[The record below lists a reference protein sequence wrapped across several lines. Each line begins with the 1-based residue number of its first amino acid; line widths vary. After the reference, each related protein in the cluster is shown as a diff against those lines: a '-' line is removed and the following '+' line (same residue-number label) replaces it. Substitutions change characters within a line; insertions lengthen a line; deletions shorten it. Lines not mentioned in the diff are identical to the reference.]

1 MTALPDGFK
10 AVILDL
16 DGLLVQTEILWSRAK
31 EILFERYG
39 VEYRREDHI
48 AVFGTSDEY
57 TARVFAR
64 RLGLPP
70 GSEDDIRRE
79 YLEVAAGLFEQ
90 GVPATPGARELLE
103 RLRGRVP
110 LGLCSNTRRALVMR
124 ILDGFAEAGVFDAI
138 VTGDDGAPKPAPD
151 LYLLACRRLGVEPG
165 DAVALEDSPTGVA
178 AARAAGLTVIG
189 VPSAP
194 DAPLEGAH
202 TVVGSL
208 LELLPAAG
216 AASVAGAA
224 SGVEAAS
231 IAGAATDAEAGTMA
245 AGGPAAIVG
254 RLGMNG
260 PPA

>member
-1 MTALPDGFK
+1 MTALPGRFR

-39 VEYRREDHI
+39 VAYRREDHI
-48 AVFGTSDEY
+48 AVFGTSDHY

-70 GSEDDIRRE
+70 GREDDIRRE

-90 GVPATPGARELLE
+90 GVPAAPGARELLE
-103 RLRGRVP
+103 SLRGRVP
-110 LGLCSNTRRALVMR
+110 LGLCSNTRHALVMR
-124 ILDGFAEAGVFDAI
+124 ILDGFTEAGVFDAI

-202 TVVGSL
+202 RVVGSL
-208 LELLPAAG
+208 LDLLAAG
-216 AASVAGAA
+216 A
-224 SGVEAAS
+224 EARPM
-231 IAGAATDAEAGTMA
+231 G
-245 AGGPAAIVG
+245 AGGPMAAAS
-254 RLGMNG
+254 RLGMDG